1 MPNQNPIQK
10 QDPVSDRLSDR
21 LSDRDQDQS
30 DIDHLPAVLALC
42 ESIKR
47 LNEIK
52 ETLRVLGAE
61 PKPPF
66 HYDSYFLAAMAKDD

>member
-10 QDPVSDRLSDR
+10 QDPVSDR
-21 LSDRDQDQS
+21 DQDQA
-30 DIDHLPAVLALC
+30 DIDQLPAALALC

-52 ETLRVLGAE
+52 ESLRVLGAE